1 MTFVNIDDPVRRWT
15 RELAQ
20 LRARAVRAGL
30 DRNSP
35 QPLALSE
42 TLREALAM
50 CVTLVQE
57 LDALKLDSER
67 LSQQVEH
74 SKAEWDY
81 LFDAI
86 PVPCLC
92 TDAEGVILYANQ
104 PAALLLNVSTK
115 RLVTRMLSHFVD
127 DRSRFATALR
137 TLPGAKPQSTELTVR
152 PRERAPRAVKAVVLP
167 RSRFDLAELLWFLIP
182 ADHGVIRPTFPT
194 PADDLHA
201 ASK

>member
-1 MTFVNIDDPVRRWT
+1 MTLVNIDDPVRRWS

-30 DRNSP
+30 DRNTP

-50 CVTLVQE
+50 CVTLVQD

-67 LSQQVEH
+67 LTQQVEQ
-74 SKAEWDY
+74 SKAEWAY
-81 LFDAI
+81 LFDVI
-86 PVPCLC
+86 PVPCVC
-92 TDAEGVILYANQ
+92 TDAEGIILYANQ

-115 RLVTRMLSHFVD
+115 RLGARMLGHFIE

-137 TLPGAKPQSTELTVR
+137 TLPGAR
-152 PRERAPRAVKAVVLP
+152 P
-167 RSRFDLAELLWFLIP
+167 
-182 ADHGVIRPTFPT
+182 
-194 PADDLHA
+194 
-201 ASK
+201 